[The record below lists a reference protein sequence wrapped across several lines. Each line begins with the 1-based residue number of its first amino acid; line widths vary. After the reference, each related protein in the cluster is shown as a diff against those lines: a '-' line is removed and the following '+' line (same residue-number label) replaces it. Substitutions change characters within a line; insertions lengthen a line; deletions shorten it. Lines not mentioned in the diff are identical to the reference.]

1 MQITKGSLFTNAL
14 FSYFN
19 CGCFCRSLW
28 TDALC
33 SSPPLPL
40 SMSGRVCWRPVSMQ
54 CPCSAHAV
62 FLQLSLEKQPHT
74 LGQRCHKLAHSASKA
89 VKANFTTF
97 NPTWFHIG
105 FFKIQDQRWPAHP
118 FKSESQSS
126 VSHLTRILSRYMII
140 CSIRSNLMFLSV
152 SRKCTKMLRSWK
164 YFTGSAATPVFL
176 QP

>member
-1 MQITKGSLFTNAL
+1 MCSFLTLTVGVFVGV
-14 FSYFN
+14 
-19 CGCFCRSLW
+19 CGPMHCAHPL
-28 TDALC
+28 LC
-33 SSPPLPL
+33 LCPCL
-40 SMSGRVCWRPVSMQ
+40 GGFAEGQ
-54 CPCSAHAV
+54 CPCSAHTV

-74 LGQRCHKLAHSASKA
+74 LGQRCHKLAHSASKV